1 MWRDRERAVSL
12 FQRIKTPFIESE
24 QADEAPPPRR
34 TRAVGELLRSRR
46 EQLEL
51 DLDTVGEELR
61 IRPAYR
67 AALEPG
73 RIEDLPGPAY
83 AMGFVRAYANHP
95 GRDGARVLARYKSAC
110 ADVRACP

>member
-1 MWRDRERAVSL
+1 MSL

-24 QADEAPPPRR
+24 EAHEAPPPRR

-61 IRPAYR
+61 IRPAYL
-67 AALEPG
+67 AALEIG
-73 RIEDLPGPAY
+73 RAH
-83 AMGFVRAYANHP
+83 V
-95 GRDGARVLARYKSAC
+95 
-110 ADVRACP
+110 